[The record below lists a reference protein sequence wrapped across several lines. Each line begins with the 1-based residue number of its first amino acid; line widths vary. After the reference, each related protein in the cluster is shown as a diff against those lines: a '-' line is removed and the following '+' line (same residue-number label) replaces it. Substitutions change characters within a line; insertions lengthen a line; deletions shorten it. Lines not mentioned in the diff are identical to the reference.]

1 MPREKPDFR
10 PSPQSL
16 AEYITHLRTAK
27 RLSLRDVEAAT
38 ENRISNAYLSQLEH
52 GRIGKPSPNTLY
64 DLSKVYGVSYDTL
77 MEKTGYVAPSNEKIK
92 KTSSPFADKE
102 LSPEEEEELIK
113 YLAFLRSRNR
123 KQRKT

>member
-16 AEYITHLRTAK
+16 AEYITHLRTVK

-38 ENRISNAYLSQLEH
+38 ENRISNAYLSMLEH
-52 GRIGKPSPNTLY
+52 GKIRNPSPNFLY
-64 DLSKVYGVSYDTL
+64 DLSKVYGVSYETL
-77 MEKTGYVAPSNEKIK
+77 MEKTGYPPPSNEKPS

-102 LSPEEEEELIK
+102 LSPEEKEELIK
-113 YLAFLRSRNR
+113 HLAFLRSRNR

>member
-1 MPREKPDFR
+1 MPKEKPDLR
-10 PSPQSL
+10 PPPQSL

-27 RLSLRDVEAAT
+27 RLSLRDVETAT
-38 ENRISNAYLSQLEH
+38 GKRISNAYLSQLEH

-64 DLSKVYGVSYDTL
+64 ELSKVYGVPYDTL
-77 MEKTGYVAPSNEKIK
+77 MEKTGYVAPSKENSK
-92 KTSSPFADKE
+92 KASSTFADKE

-123 KQRKT
+123 KPRKT